1 LNSGIS
7 DLRGTYGACDIV
19 FECSHLPVVRRA
31 ALLELAMDAYM
42 QVVLA
47 ARPKGLPKAAD
58 FRVETGPTPEPLEG
72 QVLVATKVLSLDP
85 YMRGRMNDAESY
97 APQVNLGGVMEGEV
111 VAEVVHSRHPAF
123 WRGELVQGRIGW
135 RTHAAVGPH
144 ELRKV
149 MTGLNPPQTSL
160 GVLGMPGFTAYAG
173 LRVIGQPKPGE
184 TVAVSS
190 AAGAVG
196 STVGQLAKLAGARVV
211 GIAGGAA
218 KCAHVRD
225 ELGFDAAVDH
235 KARGFSK
242 ALAAAC
248 PDGIDVY
255 FENVGGP
262 IWNAVLPLLN
272 RYARVPLCGLIAHYN
287 GDVSAKPN
295 CDARTMLAILRRS
308 VVVRGFLNTEFVP
321 ALYPAFLSEMIPL
334 VQCGRIRYREH
345 VVEGLEAAP
354 QAFIDMLEGHN
365 FGKTLV
371 RIS

>member
-1 LNSGIS
+1 
-7 DLRGTYGACDIV
+7 
-19 FECSHLPVVRRA
+19 
-31 ALLELAMDAYM
+31 MDPYI

-47 ARPKGLPKAAD
+47 ARPKGLPRVAD
-58 FRVETGPTPEPLEG
+58 FRLETGPTPEPLEG

-97 APQVNLGGVMEGEV
+97 APPVNLGGVMEGEV
-111 VAEVVHSRHPAF
+111 VAEVLRSRHPAF
-123 WRGELVQGRIGW
+123 CRGELVQGQIGW
-135 RTHAAVGPH
+135 RSHAAVDPRD
-144 ELRKV
+144 LRRV
-149 MTGLNPPQTSL
+149 MTGLNPPETSL
-160 GVLGMPGFTAYAG
+160 SVLGMPGFTAYSG

-184 TVAVSS
+184 TVVVSS

-196 STVGQLAKLAGARVV
+196 SMVGQLAKLAGARVV

-218 KCAHVRD
+218 KCAYVRD
-225 ELGFDAAVDH
+225 ELRFDAAVDY
-235 KARGFSK
+235 KARGLAK

-272 RYARVPLCGLIAHYN
+272 RYARVPVCGLIAHYN
-287 GDVSAKPN
+287 GDACAEPNSDAK
-295 CDARTMLAILRRS
+295 TMLAILRRS
-308 VVVRGFLNTEFVP
+308 VVVRGFINTEFLP
-321 ALYPAFLSEMIPL
+321 ALYPAFLSEIIPL
-334 VQCGRIRYREH
+334 VHGGRIRYREH
-345 VVEGLEAAP
+345 VVDGLEAAP